1 MLYVVCCSTNGTSPR
16 KEAHMKVALHVD
28 ADFRCSKK
36 ELKKLLKAARKMRKA
51 EDKAAKAAKSK
62 D

>member
-1 MLYVVCCSTNGTSPR
+1 
-16 KEAHMKVALHVD
+16 MKCYLHVD

-36 ELKKLLKAARKMRKA
+36 ELKQLLKAARKMRKA
-51 EDKAAKAAKSK
+51 EAKAAKKAAKAK